1 MSPRRRE
8 LSDDQVE
15 KNVAF
20 LRAVGTALRKR
31 RQARGMT
38 QLQLAFECKVQPS
51 YLSAIENGQKNPTMV
66 TLWRVSLHLGTE
78 LSDIIEEA
86 GY

>member
-8 LSDDQVE
+8 LSEDQVD
-15 KNVAF
+15 KNRVF
-20 LRAVGTALRKR
+20 LRAVGGALRNKR
-31 RQARGMT
+31 LARGMT
-38 QLQLAFECKVQPS
+38 QLQLAFECEVQPS
-51 YLSAIENGQKNPTMV
+51 YLSAIENGQKNPTLV

-78 LSDIIEEA
+78 LSDVIEDA